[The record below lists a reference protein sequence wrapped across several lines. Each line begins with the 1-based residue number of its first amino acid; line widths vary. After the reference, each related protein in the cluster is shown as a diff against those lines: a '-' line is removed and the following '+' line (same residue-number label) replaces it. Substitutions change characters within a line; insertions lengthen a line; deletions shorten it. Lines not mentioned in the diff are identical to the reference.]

1 MSRDEGAGEL
11 LSALVALLGVEFY
24 PREEVLRQAQRL
36 RHMMRAIEEKVLL
49 EDPMPLHGMVSRYE
63 EP

>member
-1 MSRDEGAGEL
+1 M
-11 LSALVALLGVEFY
+11 SALVALLGVEFY

-36 RHMMRAIEEKVLL
+36 RHMMLAIEEKVLL